1 MNPEQRPAT
10 PHTLG
15 ADVLS
20 GVALFLAVAA
30 AVFGWLTIGPDN
42 PVYAIIFALLTFG
55 LGPWLGKLPEHHLP
69 QRWFRTHPK
78 EKVFLSLLGVPAF
91 GVLLE
96 RSGWNRVI
104 ADPMRS
110 FDGTRADLP
119 NLERHLRGGMS
130 AHGTAFILHLG
141 ISLLAAVTGHLWGA
155 LWILLPGLVLHLYP
169 VLLQRWIRLRAEPLF
184 ARCVNS

>member
-1 MNPEQRPAT
+1 MF
-10 PHTLG
+10 
-15 ADVLS
+15 S
-20 GVALFLAVAA
+20 GVALLLIIAA
-30 AVFGWLTIGPDN
+30 SVIGWLAIGPDN
-42 PVYAIIFALLTFG
+42 PLYAIMITLATFG
-55 LGPWLGKLPEHHLP
+55 LGPWLGKLAEHHLP
-69 QRWFRTHPK
+69 RRWFGTHPR
-78 EKVFLSLLGVPAF
+78 EKVYLRLLGVPAF
-91 GVLLE
+91 GTLLE

-130 AHGTAFILHLG
+130 AHGTAFILHMA

-169 VLLQRWIRLRAEPLF
+169 VLLQRWVRLRAEPLF
-184 ARCVNS
+184 ARL